1 MKRIPEPEL
10 MDTPEQAAAYAEAD
24 FEEPHSQIVSQFQ
37 RVFPNVEVSGE
48 ILDLGC
54 GPGDIAFRFAR
65 LFPHSRVTGVDG
77 SHEMLKLSEERAETE
92 ALTNRLT
99 FIQGIIPGVPLPE
112 QSYDAIVSNSLLHHL
127 HHPEHLWSTVR
138 AYSRPETLIFIA
150 DLMRPDN
157 PETAREIM
165 EKHSGNEPEVLQ
177 RDFYNSLHAAF
188 EIEEIR
194 EQLQQADL
202 NHLQVEPISDRHL
215 LVWGRF
221 DGAPF

>member
-1 MKRIPEPEL
+1 
-10 MDTPEQAAAYAEAD
+10 
-24 FEEPHSQIVSQFQ
+24 
-37 RVFPNVEVSGE
+37 
-48 ILDLGC
+48 
-54 GPGDIAFRFAR
+54 
-65 LFPHSRVTGVDG
+65 
-77 SHEMLKLSEERAETE
+77 
-92 ALTNRLT
+92 
-99 FIQGIIPGVPLPE
+99 
-112 QSYDAIVSNSLLHHL
+112 
-127 HHPEHLWSTVR
+127 PEHLWSTVR

-188 EIEEIR
+188 EIKEIR